1 MQAAEDCKPFNLLR
15 WFAWLSPV
23 VIIAIAVANGW
34 LISSFLNSHL
44 FQREASISRDFVQN
58 ILVADG
64 SLEFLARPDDPVLRE
79 RFANT
84 VQHLGQMRDVLRA
97 NVFGA
102 NRTILWSTD
111 PSLIGRRF
119 EDNDELDE
127 AMGGRLVVHAGQI
140 VEGQEEKPEHVGLDP
155 SVRFFVESYIPVMRP
170 GSGAVVG
177 AVELYK
183 APLALTEAI
192 QEGRVQVW
200 LTALGSALLLYG
212 TLFGLIRRAD
222 RTIKRQHARL
232 LNAEMLAVVGELT
245 SSVAHNIRNPL
256 SSIRACAE
264 LTLES
269 PGEDCSDEARD
280 IIAQVDRISG
290 CITELLT
297 YAGTGSGM
305 GGQVDLASLLGE
317 CACQSE
323 ATFARRRQ
331 RIAVDC
337 GAGLFLVRG
346 ETSLFRQV
354 ILSLIANASE
364 AMGEGGDCVLRLSA
378 PDGRHLQVDIIDS
391 GPGITPDVMGQVFR
405 PFFTTKPK
413 GLGLGLPLAKR
424 IVERFGGSIRVDCR
438 PEGGTTVTL
447 LFSRA

>member
-102 NRTILWSTD
+102 NRTILWSSD
-111 PSLIGRRF
+111 PSLVGRRF
-119 EDNDELDE
+119 EENDELDE

-140 VEGQEEKPEHVGLDP
+140 VEGQEEKPEHVGLDR

-170 GSGAVVG
+170 GSGTVVG

-192 QEGRVQVW
+192 HEGRVQVW

-212 TLFGLIRRAD
+212 TLFWLIRRAD

-245 SSVAHNIRNPL
+245 SSVAHNIRNP
-256 SSIRACAE
+256 C
-264 LTLES
+264 
-269 PGEDCSDEARD
+269 
-280 IIAQVDRISG
+280 
-290 CITELLT
+290 
-297 YAGTGSGM
+297 
-305 GGQVDLASLLGE
+305 
-317 CACQSE
+317 
-323 ATFARRRQ
+323 RQ
-331 RIAVDC
+331 
-337 GAGLFLVRG
+337 
-346 ETSLFRQV
+346 
-354 ILSLIANASE
+354 
-364 AMGEGGDCVLRLSA
+364 SA
-378 PDGRHLQVDIIDS
+378 PVPS
-391 GPGITPDVMGQVFR
+391 
-405 PFFTTKPK
+405 
-413 GLGLGLPLAKR
+413 
-424 IVERFGGSIRVDCR
+424 
-438 PEGGTTVTL
+438 
-447 LFSRA
+447 

>member
-1 MQAAEDCKPFNLLR
+1 
-15 WFAWLSPV
+15 
-23 VIIAIAVANGW
+23 
-34 LISSFLNSHL
+34 
-44 FQREASISRDFVQN
+44 
-58 ILVADG
+58 
-64 SLEFLARPDDPVLRE
+64 
-79 RFANT
+79 
-84 VQHLGQMRDVLRA
+84 
-97 NVFGA
+97 
-102 NRTILWSTD
+102 
-111 PSLIGRRF
+111 
-119 EDNDELDE
+119 
-127 AMGGRLVVHAGQI
+127 
-140 VEGQEEKPEHVGLDP
+140 
-155 SVRFFVESYIPVMRP
+155 
-170 GSGAVVG
+170 
-177 AVELYK
+177 
-183 APLALTEAI
+183 
-192 QEGRVQVW
+192 W

-317 CACQSE
+317 CASQSE

-364 AMGEGGDCVLRLSA
+364 AMGEGGDCVLRLSV

-391 GPGITPDVMGQVFR
+391 GPGIPPDVMGQVFR

-424 IVERFGGSIRVDCR
+424 IIERFDGAIRVLSR